1 MMLKTGNV
9 RLKFVNMYK
18 LVIIYIFTRKYN
30 FKFYL

>member
-1 MMLKTGNV
+1 MLKTGNV

-18 LVIIYIFTRKYN
+18 LVILYIFTRKHN